1 MKSVDASLS
10 VDLLCTYRAEQDRDA
25 AEVAAGD
32 GDDRGQTG
40 RRRRLKGTD
49 PVYTLDLRST
59 VAAQMAALHAAAGPE
74 RYAMLSAVLDPAVGV
89 KLGRFLETGV
99 GL

>member
-1 MKSVDASLS
+1 MKSVDALLP

-32 GDDRGQTG
+32 GDDRGQAG

-59 VAAQMAALHAAAGPE
+59 VAAQMAALRAAAGPE
-74 RYAMLSAVLDPAVGV
+74 RYAMLSAVLDPAVGA
-89 KLGRFLETGV
+89 KLGRFLEPGV
-99 GL
+99 RL